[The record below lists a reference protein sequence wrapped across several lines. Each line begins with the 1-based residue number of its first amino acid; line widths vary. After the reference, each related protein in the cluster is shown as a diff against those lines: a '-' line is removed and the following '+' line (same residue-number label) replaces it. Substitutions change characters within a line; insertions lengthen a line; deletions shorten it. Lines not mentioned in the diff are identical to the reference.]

1 MSVSDGVNYNFFHHR
16 HSGLRSM
23 FCIVATFEM
32 RTVLYGIRLLIDDL
46 EMVGRVFISNIES
59 GEESKTA

>member
-1 MSVSDGVNYNFFHHR
+1 
-16 HSGLRSM
+16 
-23 FCIVATFEM
+23 M
-32 RTVLYGIRLLIDDL
+32 RTVLHGICLLIDDL